1 MFNTLE
7 NITKSNYSFDWI
19 WLSREINPFNYGCSY
34 DSINHLSFNLFMF
47 KRMKVCFGTEFF
59 GDVGIVE
66 YDGNHYRNKRN
77 RCRWLCDNK
86 NEWYMSENG

>member
-1 MFNTLE
+1 
-7 NITKSNYSFDWI
+7 
-19 WLSREINPFNYGCSY
+19 
-34 DSINHLSFNLFMF
+34 MF

-77 RCRWLCDNK
+77 RYRWLCDNK
-86 NEWYMSENG
+86 NELIYEWEWLNDNLLDSMNEIFNENSIHFGIEELIIRIWL

>member
-1 MFNTLE
+1 
-7 NITKSNYSFDWI
+7 
-19 WLSREINPFNYGCSY
+19 
-34 DSINHLSFNLFMF
+34 MF

-59 GDVGIVE
+59 GDVGFVE

-77 RCRWLCDNK
+77 RYRWLCDNK

>member
-1 MFNTLE
+1 
-7 NITKSNYSFDWI
+7 
-19 WLSREINPFNYGCSY
+19 
-34 DSINHLSFNLFMF
+34 MF

-77 RCRWLCDNK
+77 RYRWLCDNK

>member
-1 MFNTLE
+1 ME
-7 NITKSNYSFDWI
+7 V
-19 WLSREINPFNYGCSY
+19 R
-34 DSINHLSFNLFMF
+34 
-47 KRMKVCFGTEFF
+47 FGSEFF

-77 RCRWLCDNK
+77 RYRWLCDNK

>member
-1 MFNTLE
+1 
-7 NITKSNYSFDWI
+7 
-19 WLSREINPFNYGCSY
+19 
-34 DSINHLSFNLFMF
+34 MF